1 MSSLRKEGQFYRPQA
16 NTFPSN
22 KNILKVQLC
31 NWNFQ
36 KAFSNSI
43 LGIIQVHLQKKSEV
57 HTNNTSKKAMKKAFK
72 VALTATK
79 YIKVCIKLQQ
89 VGSNQ
94 RPAFSNSLKSEKYLE
109 LYKIRLHFFSHFD
122 PSERLSDS
130 CWRSRNKERRK
141 PGLECQKSRLQNIQ
155 GLLPMKCG

>member
-1 MSSLRKEGQFYRPQA
+1 MAKQLRDCDATSSLKINEVFFMSSLRKEGQFYRPQA

-79 YIKVCIKLQQ
+79 YIKVSIKLQQ

-94 RPAFSNSLKSEKYLE
+94 RPAFSDSLKSEKYLE
-109 LYKIRLHFFSHFD
+109 LQRGH
-122 PSERLSDS
+122 P
-130 CWRSRNKERRK
+130 
-141 PGLECQKSRLQNIQ
+141 QNTLALFQ
-155 GLLPMKCG
+155 SF